1 MGNTTFD
8 SVYGF
13 PIPDLTFRTGLGLD
27 FGLLLWLVNYFSSHV
42 TVFSAGCGHS
52 SSQPIPSQSYVMME
66 ARLPRLTQPPASTLR
81 REAEA
86 DTEEPIFH
94 LEQMGAVKVYMKHI

>member
-1 MGNTTFD
+1 MD
-8 SVYGF
+8 W
-13 PIPDLTFRTGLGLD
+13 PGLGL
-27 FGLLLWLVNYFSSHV
+27 GLVNYFPSHV

-81 REAEA
+81 RREPEA

-94 LEQMGAVKVYMKHI
+94 LEQMGAVKVYMKHMKHLNVGVQ